1 MVDALQKSEDALR
14 NSVNEK
20 VILMMTDGYPNS
32 NSRTLDFANRL
43 TRQGYKIYAIGV
55 GSIDFNFLYQMAGR
69 KNTMV
74 IDSMSKLAD
83 AFKSVM
89 NSIMLR

>member
-1 MVDALQKSEDALR
+1 MVDALQKSENELR
-14 NSVNEK
+14 NSLNEK

-32 NSRTLDFANRL
+32 NSATLDLANRL
-43 TRQGYKIYAIGV
+43 TRQGYRIYAIGV
-55 GSIDFNFLYQMAGR
+55 GVIDFNFLRQMAGR
-69 KNTMV
+69 ENTLV
-74 IDSMSKLAD
+74 IDSMDKLAD